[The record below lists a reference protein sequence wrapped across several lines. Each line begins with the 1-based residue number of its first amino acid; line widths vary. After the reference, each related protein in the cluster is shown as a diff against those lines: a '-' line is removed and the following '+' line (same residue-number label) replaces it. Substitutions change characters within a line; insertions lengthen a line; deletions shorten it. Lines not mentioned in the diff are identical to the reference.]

1 MRGERIL
8 KDRIYLC
15 IDLKSFYS
23 SVECVERGLDPL
35 KTNLVVADNSRTEK
49 TICLAVS
56 PSLKAYG
63 LKGRSRLF
71 EVVQKVK
78 EINAERKQKAGI
90 FEGESFDDDEL
101 KGNKNLE
108 LSYITAI
115 PQMALYMK
123 YSTSI
128 YEIYLKYI
136 APEDILVYSIDEV
149 FMDITDY
156 LKGYKMTPKKFAM
169 TVILDVLK
177 TTGITATAGIGTNM
191 YLAKVAM
198 DIDAK
203 HIEPD
208 ENGVRISELDEMS
221 YRQRLWEH
229 APITDFW
236 RIGKG
241 YKAKLEKMRLFTMGD
256 IARYSLMK
264 VGEDNLYRTFGIN
277 AELLIDHAWGYEPCT
292 MKDVKAYKPQNNCL
306 SSGQVLQSPYTSEK
320 GRLIVKEMA
329 DLLALDL
336 VRKGLVTDQ
345 IVLTVG
351 YDIENLKDSEISK
364 KYKGEVATD
373 FYGRSVPK
381 HAHGTENLK
390 KHSSSSK
397 LITNAALA
405 VFDRTVNPD
414 LLIRRV
420 NITANHII
428 PEDAADDKME
438 YEQLDLFTQYEQLC
452 RERENE
458 EEKLSK
464 EKRIQKAMIEI
475 KEQFGKNAII
485 KGMNLK
491 EGATTIER
499 NRQIGGHKA

>member
-1 MRGERIL
+1 ML
-8 KDRIYLC
+8 KSRIYLC

-49 TICLAVS
+49 TICLAAS
-56 PSLKAYG
+56 PAIKSYG
-63 LKGRSRLF
+63 IKGRSRLF
-71 EVVQKVK
+71 EVVQRIKEVNADRIRKVGK
-78 EINAERKQKAGI
+78 
-90 FEGESFDDDEL
+90 FEGESYSDDEL
-101 KGNKNLE
+101 KSNPKLE
-108 LSYITAI
+108 VSYIVAT
-115 PQMALYMK
+115 PRMSLYMK

-136 APEDILVYSIDEV
+136 APEDILVYSVDEV

-156 LKGYKMTPKKFAM
+156 LKGYKMTPREFAM

-208 ENGVRISELDEMS
+208 ENGVRISTLDEMS
-221 YRQRLWEH
+221 YRKRLWEH
-229 APITDFW
+229 TPITDFW
-236 RIGKG
+236 RVGKG
-241 YKAKLEKMRLFTMGD
+241 YAAKLEKMCLFTMGD
-256 IARYSLMK
+256 IARCSLSK
-264 VGEDNLYRTFGIN
+264 AGEDNLYRVFGIN

-292 MKDVKAYKPQNNCL
+292 MADVRAYRPKNNCL
-306 SSGQVLQSPYTSEK
+306 SSGQVLQCPYDFQK
-320 GRLIVKEMA
+320 ARLIVQEMA

-336 VRKGLVTDQ
+336 VRKELVTDQ
-345 IVLTVG
+345 IVLTIG
-351 YDIENLKDSEISK
+351 YDIENLTNKDIK
-364 KYKGEVATD
+364 NKYKGEVTKD

-381 HAHGTENLK
+381 HAHGTGNIGK
-390 KHSSSSK
+390 FTASSK
-397 LITNAALA
+397 LITNAALS
-405 VFDRTVNPD
+405 VYDKEVNPD

-428 PEDAADDKME
+428 PETAVEDKIL
-438 YEQLDLFTQYEQLC
+438 YEQLDLFTQYEQVLK
-452 RERENE
+452 EREKE
-458 EEKLSK
+458 AEKLSK

-491 EGATTIER
+491 DGATTIER
-499 NRQIGGHKA
+499 NKMVGGHKE